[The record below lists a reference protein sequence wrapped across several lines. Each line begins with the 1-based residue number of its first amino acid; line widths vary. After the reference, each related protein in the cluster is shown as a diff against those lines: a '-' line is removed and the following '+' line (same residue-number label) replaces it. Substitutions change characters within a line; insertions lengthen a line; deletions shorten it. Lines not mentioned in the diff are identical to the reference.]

1 MQFIENKLKTALK
14 EGRKQ
19 IGCWLMTGSP
29 LAAEICASSGFDWVL
44 IDMEHTPNDVPQVL
58 SLVHAASAY
67 PASIAV
73 RAPWNDAVMLKR
85 LLDMGVQ
92 TIMVPNIRNREEA
105 EAAVAAV
112 RYPPLGI
119 RGVSGNSRSNR
130 FGRIK
135 DYFDKADAHIC
146 LIAQIETEMGKD
158 NVEEIAAVEG
168 IDCLFVGPADLAADL
183 GYLGKNANPAAQAAM
198 KDVIGRTVKAGC
210 AAGILAFDE
219 AEAKKWLTEGATF
232 VAVVGD
238 GFLLSRGMDAVVRAF
253 KGEE

>member
-1 MQFIENKLKTALK
+1 
-14 EGRKQ
+14 
-19 IGCWLMTGSP
+19 
-29 LAAEICASSGFDWVL
+29 
-44 IDMEHTPNDVPQVL
+44 
-58 SLVHAASAY
+58 
-67 PASIAV
+67 
-73 RAPWNDAVMLKR
+73 
-85 LLDMGVQ
+85 
-92 TIMVPNIRNREEA
+92 
-105 EAAVAAV
+105 
-112 RYPPLGI
+112 
-119 RGVSGNSRSNR
+119 
-130 FGRIK
+130 
-135 DYFDKADAHIC
+135 
-146 LIAQIETEMGKD
+146 MGKD

-219 AEAKKWLTEGATF
+219 AEAKKWLNEGATF